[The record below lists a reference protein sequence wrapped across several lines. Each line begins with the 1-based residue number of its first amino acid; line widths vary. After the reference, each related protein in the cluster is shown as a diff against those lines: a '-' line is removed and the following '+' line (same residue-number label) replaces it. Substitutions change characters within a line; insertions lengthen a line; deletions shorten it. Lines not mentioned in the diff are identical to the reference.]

1 VTAWAATVDG
11 LTISEE
17 GKVCASHDGNGNVEL
32 EASEAVKLL
41 HLDKR
46 GALVRRR
53 WEEVMG
59 KLVSRAQDVASR
71 VDKMQ

>member
-1 VTAWAATVDG
+1 MAGG

-17 GKVCASHDGNGNVEL
+17 GEVCASHDGNGDVEL
-32 EASEAVKLL
+32 EASEAVELL
-41 HLDKR
+41 HLDKKER
-46 GALVRRR
+46 CYSALVRRR
-53 WEEVMG
+53 REEVKG